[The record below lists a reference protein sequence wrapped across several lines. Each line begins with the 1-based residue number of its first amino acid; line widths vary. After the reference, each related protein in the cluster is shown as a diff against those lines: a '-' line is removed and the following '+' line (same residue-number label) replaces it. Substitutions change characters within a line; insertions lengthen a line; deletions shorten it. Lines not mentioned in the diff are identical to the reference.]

1 MDQVILAQK
10 LESLRR
16 CIRRVEEKTPGGV
29 DQLVQD
35 PDIQDILVLNLTRAV
50 QLCVDIGSHVISETD
65 EPAPTTMGVSMKDGI
80 KSETSILCL
89 ANSIAK
95 LSVKLRTANL
105 EAEYTA
111 LMDKL
116 GFEQKDIIQLI
127 ENAIGS
133 AWCNDSIK
141 TQLRNELNAVA

>member
-65 EPAPTTMGVSMKDGI
+65 EPAPTTMGDVFS
-80 KSETSILCL
+80 T
-89 ANSIAK
+89 
-95 LSVKLRTANL
+95 L
-105 EAEYTA
+105 E
-111 LMDKL
+111 KL
-116 GFEQKDIIQLI
+116 GIIAPATCQ
-127 ENAIGS
+127 A
-133 AWCNDSIK
+133 
-141 TQLRNELNAVA
+141 LRKAVGFRNVAVHNYDVIN